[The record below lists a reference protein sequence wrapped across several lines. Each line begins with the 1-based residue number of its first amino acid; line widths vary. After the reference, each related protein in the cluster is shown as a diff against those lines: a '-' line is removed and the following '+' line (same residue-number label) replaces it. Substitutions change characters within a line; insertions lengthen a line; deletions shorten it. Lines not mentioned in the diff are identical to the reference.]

1 MSFFQTDYKKLEKKI
16 KKMENYYEYENIC
29 RTLNTIY
36 PLVLIPIGTIF
47 NFICLF
53 IFTRNEFFKTSTG
66 FYYSFSSIVDTLL
79 LYFGSFKF
87 FLAGII
93 GTNPE
98 LFSDFNCKFLQYSV
112 YTLAYISAW
121 NLVIISFDRLFLVLN
136 VLIQLKKKKFQILIV
151 LLLVSFFCLINT
163 PMLVFIK
170 LDENKTKC
178 QTFDPYYNFLFLN
191 IFDLLFSCVIPFVL
205 VISNSLYIIT
215 RLHKSKRRVFDKN
228 HSFRITKHNIII
240 IFVRGIIFLFLNTPV
255 VAFTFGIIKSDQTGL
270 NNLFYV
276 IGNVVF
282 YVNYTVTFFVH
293 FIMNKA
299 FREKFLKT
307 IKK

>member
-1 MSFFQTDYKKLEKKI
+1 
-16 KKMENYYEYENIC
+16 MEYYNYENIC
-29 RTLNTIY
+29 RTLNKIY

-47 NFICLF
+47 NLISLY

-66 FYYSFSSIVDTLL
+66 FYFSFSSIVDTLL

-87 FLAGII
+87 ILEGFI

-112 YTLAYISAW
+112 YTLAYISSW
-121 NLVIISFDRLFLVLN
+121 TLVIISFDRLFLVLN

-151 LLLVSFFCLINT
+151 LFLVCFFCLINT
-163 PMLVFIK
+163 PMLVFIQVK
-170 LDENKTKC
+170 LELDSNKTKC

-191 IFDLLFSCVIPFVL
+191 IFDLLFSCLIPFVL

-228 HSFRITKHNIII
+228 HSFRITKHYIII

-255 VAFTFGIIKSDQTGL
+255 VATTFGIIKSDQIGL
-270 NNLFYV
+270 NNLYYV
-276 IGNVVF
+276 IGNLVF
-282 YVNYTVTFFVH
+282 YVNYTITFLVH

-299 FREKFLKT
+299 FREKFLK
-307 IKK
+307 IFKK